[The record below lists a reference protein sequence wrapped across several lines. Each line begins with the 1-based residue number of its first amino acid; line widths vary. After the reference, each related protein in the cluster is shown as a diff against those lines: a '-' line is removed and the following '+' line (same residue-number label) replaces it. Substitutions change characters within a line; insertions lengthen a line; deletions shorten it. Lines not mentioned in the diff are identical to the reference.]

1 MSELRTS
8 RAVALLGEGAVVAL
22 ATDTVYGLAASL
34 AHPAAL
40 AALFAL
46 KRRPGNVALPVLVD
60 GVAQIEA
67 LGVTW
72 PARAARLSDAL
83 WPGALTIVV
92 PAPAPLARLVGSASA
107 SVGFRCPGDDELRR
121 LLTRT
126 GPLAVSSANE
136 HGEAPCTTAAQVRE
150 AFAGRPLAG
159 VLDGGV
165 RDRPVSTVVELVG
178 DSWRMLRVGALTRDA
193 LAGLLGQGEDRS
205 GGQ

>member
-1 MSELRTS
+1 MRELRAS
-8 RAVALLGEGAVVAL
+8 RAVTLLREGAVVAL
-22 ATDTVYGLAASL
+22 ATDTVYGVAASL
-34 AHPAAL
+34 AHPSAL
-40 AALFAL
+40 ATLFAL

-67 LGVTW
+67 LGVAW

-92 PAPAPLARLVGSASA
+92 PAPADLARLVGSASA
-107 SVGFRCPGDDELRR
+107 SVGFRCPGDDALRH

-136 HGEAPCTTAAQVRE
+136 HGEAPCTTAAQVRD
-150 AFAGRPLAG
+150 AFANRALAG
-159 VLDGGV
+159 VVDGGV
-165 RDRPVSTVVELVG
+165 RDHPVSTVLEVVG
-178 DSWRMLRVGALTRDA
+178 NAWRVLREGAVPLDV
-193 LAGLLGQGEDRS
+193 LAGLLDQEEGRS

>member
-1 MSELRTS
+1 MSELRVS
-8 RAVALLGEGAVVAL
+8 RAVTLLGEGAVVAL

-34 AHPAAL
+34 AHPGAL

-72 PARAARLSDAL
+72 PARAARLSGAL

-92 PAPAPLARLVGSASA
+92 PAPASLARLVGSANA

-136 HGEAPCTTAAQVRE
+136 HGEAPCTTAAQVRA

-178 DSWRMLRVGALTRDA
+178 DSWHVRREGALAREV
-193 LAGLLGQGEDRS
+193 LADLLGQAEGRF

>member
-1 MSELRTS
+1 MSELRAAQ
-8 RAVALLGEGAVVAL
+8 AVALLRGGAVVAL

-34 AHPAAL
+34 AHPDAL

-60 GVAQIEA
+60 GVAQIET
-67 LGVTW
+67 LGVAW
-72 PARAARLSDAL
+72 PVPAARLSDVL

-92 PAPAPLARLVGSASA
+92 PAPAPLARLVGSTSA

-121 LLTRT
+121 LLART

-136 HGEAPCTTAAQVRE
+136 HGEAPCTTAAQVRA
-150 AFAGRPLAG
+150 AFADRALAG

-165 RDRPVSTVVELVG
+165 RDRPVSTVVELIE
-178 DSWRMLRVGALTRDA
+178 DSWRVRREGAVPREI
-193 LAGLLGQGEDRS
+193 LAGLLDQGEGRS